1 MVTTPRAQQ
10 LRDLLCVGQVSL
22 VASHLPSLAH
32 PEGRERI
39 DDVIPKRALLKECT
53 NRLPHV
59 SGGLEREVHRTSSPA
74 DSTGRAALHELAQPL
89 SRMRNLEAREAV
101 SLPIEYD
108 HLVLTGRQID
118 AHEDVVQRVVPLIL
132 SHAGLPALS

>member
-1 MVTTPRAQQ
+1 M
-10 LRDLLCVGQVSL
+10 
-22 VASHLPSLAH
+22 H
-32 PEGRERI
+32 P
-39 DDVIPKRALLKECT
+39 CT
-53 NRLPHV
+53 VPH
-59 SGGLEREVHRTSSPA
+59 
-74 DSTGRAALHELAQPL
+74 STGRAAHELAQPL

-132 SHAGLPALS
+132 SHAPPCHGDYAEMG